1 MLLNFCYIS
10 VILCLKEI
18 ITTTMIAICVFN
30 YKYIE
35 KKYGG
40 KNMQIINYILMNLK
54 KFLRGK
60 CF

>member
-1 MLLNFCYIS
+1 
-10 VILCLKEI
+10 
-18 ITTTMIAICVFN
+18 MIAICVFN
-30 YKYIE
+30 YKRKE